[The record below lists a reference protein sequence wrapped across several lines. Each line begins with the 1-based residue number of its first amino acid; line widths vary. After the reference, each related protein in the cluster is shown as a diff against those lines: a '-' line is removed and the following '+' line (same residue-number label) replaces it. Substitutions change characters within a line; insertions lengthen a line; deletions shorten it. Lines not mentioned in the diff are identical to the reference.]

1 MMASEMIYDNFHN
14 LIIWLE
20 QKQNVSE
27 KKKIA
32 SQRAAWTS
40 AFNACK
46 RYTDESDGV
55 EKVMQTELLDMY
67 ATQQCIANITAQR
80 RFKSLKDS
88 RQVTISKSG
97 QGGRNFVVLA
107 WGGS

>member
-1 MMASEMIYDNFHN
+1 
-14 LIIWLE
+14 
-20 QKQNVSE
+20 
-27 KKKIA
+27 
-32 SQRAAWTS
+32 
-40 AFNACK
+40 
-46 RYTDESDGV
+46 V